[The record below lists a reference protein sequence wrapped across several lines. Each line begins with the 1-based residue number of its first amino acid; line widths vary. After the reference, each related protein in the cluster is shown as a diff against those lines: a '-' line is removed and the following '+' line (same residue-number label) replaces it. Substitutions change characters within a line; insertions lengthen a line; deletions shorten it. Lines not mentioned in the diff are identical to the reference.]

1 MTETDLHVPSH
12 IQMTIRI
19 AAQEQQSATAWTVR
33 EAELRGQVDEHQRDA
48 AAERERIEAELQAAR
63 ADAER
68 RLNALADVE
77 RKLTAELAEA
87 GRCKE
92 HHGREALDAQQSL
105 ADWCT
110 RHGVRPDELPQPDG
124 TGPLPVVPA
133 PIERAAL
140 PAPQPAE
147 NSQPLPVIP
156 DPSGLLALGK
166 RMADPGATV
175 TDPPAGGEPP
185 AQGDFQGEADRA

>member
-1 MTETDLHVPSH
+1 MSDDLHVPSH

-33 EAELRGQVDEHQRDA
+33 EQELRGQVDEHQRDA
-48 AAERERIEAELQAAR
+48 AAERGRIEAELQAAR

-92 HHGREALDAQQSL
+92 HHGREALDAQQSV

-110 RHGVRPDELPQPDG
+110 RHGVRPDELPVPDG

-133 PIERAAL
+133 PAERA
-140 PAPQPAE
+140 APQPAE

-156 DPSGLLALGK
+156 DPADLLALGK
-166 RMADPGATV
+166 RMADPGATI
-175 TDPPAGGEPP
+175 TDPPTGGEPP
-185 AQGDFQGEADRA
+185 APGAFQAETDRA